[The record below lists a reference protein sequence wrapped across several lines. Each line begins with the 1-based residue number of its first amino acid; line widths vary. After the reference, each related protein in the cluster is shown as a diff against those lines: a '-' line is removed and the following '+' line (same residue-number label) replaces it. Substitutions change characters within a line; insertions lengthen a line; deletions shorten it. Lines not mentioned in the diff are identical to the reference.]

1 MNHLVKRQVLQGN
14 LLVGVSSMYRCPK
27 KHLANTCLIGI
38 QKTLDHLIQHQMT
51 CPPNLLLNQMQLNQ
65 MLMLACRWML
75 DQWIVRQETMQKMKS
90 IFHSL
95 KE

>member
-1 MNHLVKRQVLQGN
+1 MNHLVKRQILQEN
-14 LLVGVSSMYRCPK
+14 LLVGVSSIYRCPK
-27 KHLANTCLIGI
+27 KHLANTCLIEI

-51 CPPNLLLNQMQLNQ
+51 CPPSLLLNQMQLNQ

-75 DQWIVRQETMQKMKS
+75 AQKIVKQEAIRKMKS
-90 IFHSL
+90 IFRSL